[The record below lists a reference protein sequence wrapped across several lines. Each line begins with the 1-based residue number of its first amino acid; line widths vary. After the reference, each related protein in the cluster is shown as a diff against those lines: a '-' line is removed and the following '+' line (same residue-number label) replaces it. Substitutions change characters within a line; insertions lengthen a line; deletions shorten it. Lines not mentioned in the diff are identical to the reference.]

1 MGCLGHTL
9 VSVAFTLVLASP
21 LGGAPMP
28 SLVPRDSYAA
38 LERCTYLNQAA
49 LGLVPIP
56 AVEAMHAFMARTAQ
70 HGNLYLSDQ
79 QEAAILDGV
88 RSAGAELIG
97 TTPDAVAVIG
107 GASEGLGQIASL
119 LEADRGAVV
128 LVSTD
133 FPSVTYPWLAA
144 AQRHEIELRFVED
157 RADRDLTDDL
167 VDAIDPTT
175 SVVAFGAVQ
184 YATGSQIEVGRVAAR
199 AHDAGALVV
208 VDATQLAGAG
218 LVDMTR
224 WGADAV
230 VTSGYKWLSS
240 HGGVALLAAAPHL
253 CDRLPQIVGW
263 KGTDNPFAF
272 DARTLRLAN
281 DARRFELS
289 TMSYASVVGL
299 ESSMAILSSAGFDR
313 IARHA
318 ADLAARLVARVEG
331 FGWRPFRSLADP
343 GASPHIVSLRHA
355 RHRPDVTAARLAS
368 EHRIICGGRG
378 DGLRISLHAYNDEA
392 DVDRLAEALRET

>member
-1 MGCLGHTL
+1 
-9 VSVAFTLVLASP
+9 VS
-21 LGGAPMP
+21 

-56 AVEAMHAFMARTAQ
+56 AVEAMHAFLERTAQ
-70 HGNLYLSDQ
+70 HGNLHLSDQ
-79 QEAAILDGV
+79 QEAEILDGV
-88 RSAGAELIG
+88 RSAGAELLG
-97 TTPDAVAVIG
+97 TTPHAVAVVG
-107 GASEGLGQIASL
+107 GASEGLAQVASL

-199 AHDAGALVV
+199 AHDAGARVV

-263 KGTDNPFAF
+263 
-272 DARTLRLAN
+272 
-281 DARRFELS
+281 
-289 TMSYASVVGL
+289 
-299 ESSMAILSSAGFDR
+299 
-313 IARHA
+313 
-318 ADLAARLVARVEG
+318 
-331 FGWRPFRSLADP
+331 
-343 GASPHIVSLRHA
+343 
-355 RHRPDVTAARLAS
+355 
-368 EHRIICGGRG
+368 
-378 DGLRISLHAYNDEA
+378 
-392 DVDRLAEALRET
+392 